1 MDALEQELVKDSIV
15 SLNER
20 GCIHWSVAL
29 RYAVSANEVYSYS
42 LSIWWQLAA
51 LLGIRVDA
59 VFGTSIGVLMLD
71 CSSSVN
77 KKKKWNKV
85 FSRWLFYTPLSLQS
99 KIWEMKRFKSG
110 ESQIAVGCNN
120 HLCTL
125 FFFLVRFGNK
135 PRRALLVMLHNYQH
149 PRCWQLQQFHH
160 ASCLASCNAS
170 RTG

>member
-120 HLCTL
+120 HLAPY
-125 FFFLVRFGNK
+125 FFFSCAFWQQASA
-135 PRRALLVMLHNYQH
+135 RA
-149 PRCWQLQQFHH
+149 
-160 ASCLASCNAS
+160 ADNAS
-170 RTG
+170 QLSTSPLLTATTVSSCFLFGIM